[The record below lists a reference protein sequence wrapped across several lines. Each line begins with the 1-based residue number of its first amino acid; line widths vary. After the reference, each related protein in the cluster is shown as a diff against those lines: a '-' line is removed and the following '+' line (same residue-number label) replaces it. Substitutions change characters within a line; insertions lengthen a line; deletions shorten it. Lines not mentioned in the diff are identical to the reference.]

1 VLETSMAKFAQPNT
15 TARSPRVKLG
25 GTVLSLLLL
34 ENGRQLCARLHQVST
49 SGGLLHVDEPLDE
62 GIKVELAFH
71 VGKTTVRGKARLF
84 FPMWA
89 TQGCLQ
95 PFAFDSLAE
104 EDIRKLQADLEKL
117 LKAST
122 SPIDSRENDTPLR
135 GNNT

>member
-1 VLETSMAKFAQPNT
+1 MAKFAQPNT
-15 TARSPRVKLG
+15 TARAPRVKLG

-62 GIKVELAFH
+62 GIKVELAFR

-122 SPIDSRENDTPLR
+122 LPVSSTENSATPL
-135 GNNT
+135 GTDSTA

>member
-1 VLETSMAKFAQPNT
+1 MAKFSQPNT
-15 TARSPRVKLG
+15 TPRAPRVKLG
-25 GTVLSLLLL
+25 GKILSLLLL

-49 SGGLLHVDEPLDE
+49 SGGLLHVKEPLDE

-104 EDIRKLQADLEKL
+104 EDVRKLQLDLQKL
-117 LKAST
+117 LEASALRPT
-122 SPIDSRENDTPLR
+122 AAESSPTPAGGDSA
-135 GNNT
+135 

>member
-1 VLETSMAKFAQPNT
+1 MAKLTQPKT
-15 TARSPRVKLG
+15 TTRAPRVKLA

-49 SGGLLHVDEPLDE
+49 SGGLLHVKEPLDE

-104 EDIRKLQADLEKL
+104 EDVRKLQGDLQKL
-117 LKAST
+117 LETST
-122 SPIDSRENDTPLR
+122 LRPAAAESSAVSVELEN
-135 GNNT
+135 NS

>member
-1 VLETSMAKFAQPNT
+1 MAKFAQPNT

-49 SGGLLHVDEPLDE
+49 SGGLLHIDKPLDE

-71 VGKTTVRGKARLF
+71 VGKTTVRGKARLL

-117 LKAST
+117 LKASALPVCST
-122 SPIDSRENDTPLR
+122 ENSATPL
-135 GNNT
+135 GTDSTA

>member
-1 VLETSMAKFAQPNT
+1 MAKFAQPNR
-15 TARSPRVKLG
+15 TARAPRVKLG

-71 VGKTTVRGKARLF
+71 VGKSTVRGKARLF

-95 PFAFDSLAE
+95 PFAFDNLAD
-104 EDIRKLQADLEKL
+104 EDIRGLQADLEKL

-122 SPIDSRENDTPLR
+122 LPVSSTENSAAPL
-135 GNNT
+135 GTDGTA